1 MSDTPISGNPFRP
14 FFERTV
20 SIAHDAQTLKK
31 GKALRENASGQGAMK
46 ARGQGYTGVIADRNP
61 DTHTYD
67 IEVAIGDGVA
77 IRKDIGRMTQN
88 PGDKQ
93 MLPIGTVVALSDEYG
108 PTIIVG
114 VLPFTS
120 GREDNENR
128 LSISG
133 ESNTG
138 GNDPTEQRESSANY
152 RTKNTPRDMG
162 ANDWAQVGE
171 EGNLLA
177 VLGGGVNVMK
187 SSSLAQIRTY
197 LLNDLVEVISRN
209 FRHVTDMGVSEV
221 KNDGGRIT
229 WSFRGGADQLT
240 EAGADQENWT
250 IRLDLGAEGDIFRF
264 ELTQADGSTNF
275 KFHVNNE
282 GKLTVYAAQGME
294 ENCGADR
301 REVTIGNRLQDTK
314 GDENLTVRNNQSER
328 INGTRETVVAM
339 SDTLNVGNDRTT
351 SIQRHLT
358 ETIGGKHEEKV
369 VGGNVALMKPG
380 DLARETTLNAGWK
393 VDIGNPLS
401 GANPV
406 ALAGFKLS
414 TFMGDIENK
423 VVTKGNLLYSTL
435 LGNAT
440 LETTAGIAT
449 LKTSLGVANV
459 DGTTVNLGPVAA
471 SMANPLVKGTLYAT
485 AFGAYTGT
493 NIGGLSAAIAATS
506 ALLGVLAPPLGM
518 VFWMVSPIMANAMFA
533 WVTAVM
539 ACLTTQL
546 AANSAL
552 AGAIPATL
560 STKSFT
566 A

>member
-1 MSDTPISGNPFRP
+1 
-14 FFERTV
+14 
-20 SIAHDAQTLKK
+20 
-31 GKALRENASGQGAMK
+31 
-46 ARGQGYTGVIADRNP
+46 
-61 DTHTYD
+61 
-67 IEVAIGDGVA
+67 
-77 IRKDIGRMTQN
+77 
-88 PGDKQ
+88 
-93 MLPIGTVVALSDEYG
+93 
-108 PTIIVG
+108 
-114 VLPFTS
+114 
-120 GREDNENR
+120 
-128 LSISG
+128 
-133 ESNTG
+133 
-138 GNDPTEQRESSANY
+138 
-152 RTKNTPRDMG
+152 
-162 ANDWAQVGE
+162 
-171 EGNLLA
+171 
-177 VLGGGVNVMK
+177 
-187 SSSLAQIRTY
+187 
-197 LLNDLVEVISRN
+197 
-209 FRHVTDMGVSEV
+209 
-221 KNDGGRIT
+221 
-229 WSFRGGADQLT
+229 
-240 EAGADQENWT
+240 
-250 IRLDLGAEGDIFRF
+250 
-264 ELTQADGSTNF
+264 
-275 KFHVNNE
+275 
-282 GKLTVYAAQGME
+282 
-294 ENCGADR
+294 
-301 REVTIGNRLQDTK
+301 
-314 GDENLTVRNNQSER
+314 
-328 INGTRETVVAM
+328 M

-393 VDIGNPLS
+393 IDIGNPLS
-401 GANPV
+401 GANPA

-423 VVTKGNLLYSTL
+423 VTTKGNLLYSTL

-493 NIGGLSAAIAATS
+493 NIGGLSAAIAATA

-552 AGAIPATL
+552 AGVIPSTL